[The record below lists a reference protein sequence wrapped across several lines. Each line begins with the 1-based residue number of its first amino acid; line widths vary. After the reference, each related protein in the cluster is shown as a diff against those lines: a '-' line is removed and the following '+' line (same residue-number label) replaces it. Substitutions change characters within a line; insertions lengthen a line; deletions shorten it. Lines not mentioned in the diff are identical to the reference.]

1 MICHETIY
9 VNGDWVPSDSTGA
22 IEVVSAIT
30 EEVMGQV
37 PAGCAADV
45 DAAVA
50 AAKAAF
56 PAWAATPAKERQAL
70 IYKLVDELKARADK
84 FLSLISQEVGQPVSA
99 AQRSQVKGPM
109 MNMQNYGDLLNSFE
123 FEDPIGA
130 NKVLREPVGVVGCIT
145 PWNYPLNMIVSK
157 TGAAFA
163 SGCTVVLKPSEVAPL
178 NAYVFA
184 DAVQAAGF
192 PPGVFN
198 LIMGD
203 GPTVGA
209 ALTAHPDVDK
219 ISFTGSTRA
228 GKIVGATAMETIKQV
243 GLELGGKSAFIVL
256 DDADFDEAIPYG
268 VNDSFKNSGQTC
280 VSLTR
285 MLVPESRYEEAVAK
299 IEDVVDGIT
308 LGDPREEGSHLGPVI
323 SQQQWD
329 TIQRYIKVATQEGAK
344 LVRGGPDKPEDQ
356 QKGYFVKPT
365 VFADV
370 TPDMTIAQ
378 EEVFGPVLSV
388 MTYRDEDHAI
398 EIANGTSYG
407 LSGGVWS
414 GSVERAEKVAAKMR
428 TGSVLINGGRF
439 SYELPLSGYKQSGV
453 GRENGK
459 YGLEEFLLT
468 KALSYG

>member
-1 MICHETIY
+1 MIAHDQIY
-9 VNGDWVPSDSTGA
+9 VGGEWVASDSTA
-22 IEVVSAIT
+22 QIDVISAIT
-30 EEVMGQV
+30 EEVIGKV
-37 PAGCAADV
+37 PSGSAADV

-50 AAKAAF
+50 AARAAF
-56 PAWAATPAKERQAL
+56 PSWSTTSPTERQAL
-70 IYKLVDELKARADK
+70 IYKLVEELKARAGE

-109 MNMQNYGDLLNSFE
+109 MNMQNYGDLLNDFA
-123 FEDPIGA
+123 FEDPIEG

-184 DAVQAAGF
+184 DAVEAAGF

-198 LIMGD
+198 LVMGD

-209 ALTAHPDVDK
+209 AMTAHPDIDK

-228 GKIVGATAMETIKQV
+228 GKIVGAAAMDTIKQV

-280 VSLTR
+280 VALTR
-285 MLVPESRYEEAVAK
+285 MLVPESRYEEAISK
-299 IEDVVDGIT
+299 IENVVDGIT
-308 LGDPREEGSHLGPVI
+308 LGDPREEGPHLGPVI
-323 SQQQWD
+323 SQTQWD

-370 TPDMTIAQ
+370 TTDMTIAQ

-388 MTYRDEDHAI
+388 MAYKDEEHAI
-398 EIANGTSYG
+398 EIANSTSYG

-414 GSVERAEKVAAKMR
+414 ASVERAEKVAAKMR

-439 SYELPLSGYKQSGV
+439 SYHLPLSGYKQSGV